1 MSTLKEYRKVCVKI
15 ARLEKRMEDMRDV
28 SIKSTSDMRNIPS
41 GNRQGSRT
49 EDVVCKLTE
58 LSEELQGLY
67 KDKQRLTDEIYS
79 AMEVLNDTEY
89 EVCRRRWLEFMTV
102 EKTAED
108 TNYSLVHVYR
118 ALRSANK
125 KCGYEKCGADW
136 CRL

>member
-1 MSTLKEYRKVCVKI
+1 MSTLKEYKKVCMKI

-28 SIKSTSDMRNIPS
+28 SIKSTSDMRNIPG

-49 EDVVCKLTE
+49 EDIICKLSE
-58 LSEELQGLY
+58 LDEELQELY

-79 AMEVLNDTEY
+79 DMEVLNDTEY
-89 EVCRRRWLEFMTV
+89 EVCKRRWLEFMTV

-108 TNYSLVHVYR
+108 TNYSLVQVYR
-118 ALRSANK
+118 LLRSANK
-125 KCGYEKCGADW
+125 KCSYENCGADW